1 MQENSTSSAV
11 PSPDAGG
18 RRRYGSEAVWRV
30 VERVARHAA
39 WLTAF
44 VFLAPAIGPRA
55 YGVFVLALS
64 GVAVMEALLKEVPAG
79 AIAAIQRLEEEHLAS
94 AFVATAGAG
103 TAVSCVL
110 FLLAE
115 RLASMVDN
123 PALADVYQSLSLLP
137 VLSALA
143 AVPLGLLK
151 RRRRHAT
158 LFAIRLTGTTL
169 GAGAVIGLGLAG
181 SGAWC
186 LVAQVVIQCFVEA
199 ALSWA
204 AMRRGIGFGYSGRHV
219 RELFATLP
227 AAAMAPAFAAVDK
240 QLPRF
245 LVGSML
251 GPTAAGLYLLAS
263 VIAEAVAAGL
273 ALAAILCELALPR
286 TRDGLAPLVEGV
298 CFVAA
303 PAAVC
308 VSGSM
313 QWLMTEITDPRWWGA
328 VAVAQ
333 IMLFAAAAAAV
344 SRRPSAAAGSS
355 MLWTLSR
362 ILVCALAAPYGLIA
376 VGDILL
382 LHSVCV
388 CAATIGA
395 TGPVKRS
402 VASGGPA
409 LRGSDD
415 LQVRGFPSL
424 NRLWMPRIVAPHN
437 AGAARPAGRG
447 QRRKRRARSSAGRAT
462 DF

>member
-1 MQENSTSSAV
+1 MATPDISW
-11 PSPDAGG
+11 DAGEFDFVRG
-18 RRRYGSEAVWRV
+18 PVPRCWRPPPVRLGGRLARRRTGGAACRLAHRLRLSRAGDRAQSLWRVCTGAQRRRRYGS
-30 VERVARHAA
+30 
-39 WLTAF
+39 
-44 VFLAPAIGPRA
+44 PAKG
-55 YGVFVLALS
+55 
-64 GVAVMEALLKEVPAG
+64 
-79 AIAAIQRLEEEHLAS
+79 
-94 AFVATAGAG
+94 GAG
-103 TAVSCVL
+103 RRYRRNPTARRRASG
-110 FLLAE
+110 E
-115 RLASMVDN
+115 RLRRDRRRGNGGLLCAFSARRAACQHGRH

-313 QWLMTEITDPRWWGA
+313 QWLMTEIDRKST
-328 VAVAQ
+328 
-333 IMLFAAAAAAV
+333 
-344 SRRPSAAAGSS
+344 
-355 MLWTLSR
+355 
-362 ILVCALAAPYGLIA
+362 
-376 VGDILL
+376 
-382 LHSVCV
+382 
-388 CAATIGA
+388 
-395 TGPVKRS
+395 
-402 VASGGPA
+402 
-409 LRGSDD
+409 
-415 LQVRGFPSL
+415 
-424 NRLWMPRIVAPHN
+424 RL
-437 AGAARPAGRG
+437 
-447 QRRKRRARSSAGRAT
+447 
-462 DF
+462 